1 MQLIEMIVSGG
12 HVRLLY
18 ANAATKDE
26 ATEWL
31 EFRVHS
37 PPRGNQRLGVIQQT
51 ALQRVRELID
61 AENERFVALSA
72 ELRE

>member
-1 MQLIEMIVSGG
+1 MQLIEMTVSGG

-26 ATEWL
+26 ASEWL
-31 EFRVHS
+31 EFS
-37 PPRGNQRLGVIQQT
+37 PSRGNQRLGVIQQT
-51 ALQRVRELID
+51 ALHRVRELID

-72 ELRE
+72 QVRE

>member
-1 MQLIEMIVSGG
+1 MQLIEMTVSGG

-26 ATEWL
+26 ASEWL

-37 PPRGNQRLGVIQQT
+37 PSRGNQCLGVIQQT
-51 ALQRVRELID
+51 ALHRVRELID

-72 ELRE
+72 QLRE

>member
-1 MQLIEMIVSGG
+1 MQLIEMTVSGG
-12 HVRLLY
+12 HVQLLY

-37 PPRGNQRLGVIQQT
+37 PARGNQRLGVIQQ
-51 ALQRVRELID
+51 RELID
-61 AENERFVALSA
+61 AENERFAALSA
-72 ELRE
+72 QLRE

>member
-1 MQLIEMIVSGG
+1 MQLIEMTVSGG

-26 ATEWL
+26 ASEWL

-37 PPRGNQRLGVIQQT
+37 PSRGNQRLGVIQ
-51 ALQRVRELID
+51 
-61 AENERFVALSA
+61 
-72 ELRE
+72 

>member
-1 MQLIEMIVSGG
+1 MQLIEMTVSGG
-12 HVRLLY
+12 HVRPLY
-18 ANAATKDE
+18 ANAAKKDE

-37 PPRGNQRLGVIQQT
+37 PTRGNQRLGVIQQT
-51 ALQRVRELID
+51 ALHRVRELID
-61 AENERFVALSA
+61 IENERFVALSA

>member
-1 MQLIEMIVSGG
+1 M
-12 HVRLLY
+12 RLLY
-18 ANAATKDE
+18 ANAATKAE

-37 PPRGNQRLGVIQQT
+37 PARGNQRLGVIQQT
-51 ALQRVRELID
+51 ALHRVRELID

-72 ELRE
+72 EFRE